1 MNLLY
6 ARPRSSCAQL
16 LVLVGLTFGVRSVRA
31 EPPTKDTPSGPPC
44 DGALRGDEERK
55 TTPQTVVLDYQTDA
69 ALGQCPDAA
78 AFREL
83 VREQL
88 GYDPFRAT
96 AERRVVVRAK
106 AQGDSFV
113 RWVEVNTG
121 TVQGERSLAAEQQ
134 GCEALVRTLS
144 FAVAVQIDFARA
156 DPENSDGSKQAIPC
170 GATAPEPATPESTT
184 PEPATPEPPLPVSP
198 ADPPPAA
205 LSPGRA
211 PAEVHPAAQAAGDWR
226 GSAGLGP
233 ALLLRSNPPVS
244 LDGRVFAAIA
254 RGNVSFEV
262 ALGATLPQRLET
274 APDEGFQQ
282 SMVWGSLA
290 GCGVLRPVMGCAL
303 GRVVRLAVR
312 GFGVDEPRSA
322 SGWFVE
328 LGPRVALFAEFS
340 RRWLAALRVEALLV
354 LNPARVTLNEQRVWR
369 TPGWSLGIGADVG
382 VIWGDNP

>member
-1 MNLLY
+1 MNQWY
-6 ARPRSSCAQL
+6 ARPRPSCAQL

-31 EPPTKDTPSGPPC
+31 EPPTKDTPEVAPC
-44 DGALRGDEERK
+44 DEALRGDEERSAA
-55 TTPQTVVLDYQTDA
+55 TQTVVLDYQTDA

-78 AFREL
+78 AFREM

-96 AERRVVVRAK
+96 AQRRVVVRAK

-121 TVQGERSLAAEQQ
+121 TVQGERSLAAEPQ
-134 GCEALVRTLS
+134 GCGALVRTLS

-156 DPENSDGSKQAIPC
+156 DPAEKDGEKQPIPC
-170 GATAPEPATPESTT
+170 AVTAPETATPEPAAPEPA
-184 PEPATPEPPLPVSP
+184 ATEQPSPGSP

-205 LSPGRA
+205 LRPARA
-211 PAEVHPAAQAAGDWR
+211 PAAMRPAAQAAGDWR

-233 ALLLRSNPPVS
+233 ALLLRSSPPVG

-254 RGNVSFEV
+254 RGNVSVEV

-274 APDEGFQQ
+274 SPNEGFQH